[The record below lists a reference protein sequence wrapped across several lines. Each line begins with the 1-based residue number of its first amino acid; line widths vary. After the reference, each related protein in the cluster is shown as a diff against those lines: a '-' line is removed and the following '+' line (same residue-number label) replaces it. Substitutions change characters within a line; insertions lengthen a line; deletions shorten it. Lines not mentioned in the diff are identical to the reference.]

1 MGSTFLLILLLAFS
15 PVIAFMCWCEL
26 RDWQP
31 SYMRQKPLPPSP
43 SEANGQATASASRT
57 LAMSEVRSR

>member
-1 MGSTFLLILLLAFS
+1 MGSTFLLILLVAFA

-31 SYMRQKPLPPSP
+31 SYMRQKSLPAEPNP
-43 SEANGQATASASRT
+43 PGNHAIASASRT
-57 LAMSEVRSR
+57 LAMSEVRSK